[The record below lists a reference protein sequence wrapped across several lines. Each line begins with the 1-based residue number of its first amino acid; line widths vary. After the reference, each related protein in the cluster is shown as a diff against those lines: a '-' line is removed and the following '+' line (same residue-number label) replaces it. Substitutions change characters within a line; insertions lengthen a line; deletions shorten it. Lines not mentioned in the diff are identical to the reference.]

1 MPRTTLADAALQ
13 LLAEHRAL
21 AADELGRALAAD
33 GRTRAQRPAR
43 AVSRALGDDPRF
55 RRLADDR
62 WVVPSQLLDGA
73 TFTHRLRREE
83 AQHGVLALDADLA
96 PLELLAPVGLRLPD
110 GRPLAFV
117 FDAEARDAVPLDCDA
132 ALVGPPGWLAQR
144 TGTLLQVSV
153 AGSTLEISAAPP
165 PAAASRMVARRLT
178 EAAKAWLEAPALP
191 FVPPTVLLETLV
203 LDALADDPPLLRQP
217 VAPFSEVFG
226 AAGLEV
232 HRAQVGLPGTD
243 WSLVDE
249 FWSFDDEEDDE
260 EEDWADDDDDDP
272 DDDPDD
278 ERTAEDDALDDA
290 VARAL
295 GLDPMELD
303 ALRIL
308 MGAFELHRRLGGI
321 AERDVLA
328 RLAEIL
334 ALPSIAHL
342 VATRAW
348 TEPALE
354 PFVAAIGRTARGR
367 QIAGANLVLAACA
380 EARDDVAAAERLL
393 RSAAAAEPGYGPV
406 CVELAH
412 YDLDRGDYRGALAN
426 LRAAGVPPDDPQRA
440 WLETV
445 LRPAFPAVGRN
456 EPCPCGSGRKYKACH
471 LGRPADSG
479 VDPASALLHK
489 VSWWLAQ
496 PDNQH
501 RAAELVRLAQD
512 EHAGDPPEDL
522 VDQPLVNDILLF
534 DQGQLA
540 RFLDVRGPLLPE
552 RERALGRVWLV
563 SRRSL
568 YEVQAVRPAAGVT
581 LRDLLGEEIVE
592 LTDRTISSRV
602 EPLDLLCLRL
612 LPDGAGSVTTAG
624 GFLVPRLQRR
634 RVVDL
639 LRAADGVALLR
650 WFAAPALPIEV
661 RNTEGEPL
669 RFVTATY
676 QVPDAVATATALART
691 LDDEGDGRFVET
703 VTRQGQQWLRGTIQ
717 LSGDHA
723 TIEAN
728 SVKRAERLARTLQKA
743 APGARLVRRE
753 ERSVDDALA
762 SSAAGGGSA
771 TEPIDLDAHPEV
783 AAALDTF
790 MRDHEARWVDQPIPA
805 LGGLTPRQAAAD
817 EAARPE
823 LEALLDDL
831 AWEERHARDRG
842 RAGDRGGMNAARLR
856 GLLGIA
862 PRDD

>member
-13 LLAEHRAL
+13 LLAEHRVL

-43 AVSRALGDDPRF
+43 AVSRALGNDPRF
-55 RRLADDR
+55 RRLTDDR
-62 WVVPSQLLDGA
+62 WTVPSQLLDGA

-83 AQHGVLALDADLA
+83 AQHRALALDADLA
-96 PLELLAPVGLRLPD
+96 PLEMLAPVGLRLPD

-132 ALVGPPGWLAQR
+132 ALVGPAGWLAQR
-144 TGTLLQVSV
+144 TGTLVQVRV
-153 AGSTLEISAAPP
+153 AGSTLEISPAPP
-165 PAAASRMVARRLT
+165 PPAASRMVARRLT
-178 EAAKAWLEAPALP
+178 EAAKARLEAPALP

-203 LDALADDPPLLRQP
+203 LYALADDPALLRQP
-217 VAPFSEVFG
+217 VAPFSEAFS

-249 FWSFDDEEDDE
+249 FWSFDEEED
-260 EEDWADDDDDDP
+260 DWADDDIPDDDDP
-272 DDDPDD
+272 DDD
-278 ERTAEDDALDDA
+278 RTAEDDASDDA
-290 VARAL
+290 FARAL

-303 ALRIL
+303 ALRIV

-321 AERDVLA
+321 ADREVLA
-328 RLAEIL
+328 QLAEIL

-354 PFVAAIGRTARGR
+354 PFVAAIGRAAGGR
-367 QIAGANLVLAACA
+367 HVAGVDLVLAACA
-380 EARDDVAAAERLL
+380 EARDDVAAAEGLL
-393 RSAAAAEPGYGPV
+393 RSAATAEPGYGPV
-406 CVELAH
+406 CLELAH
-412 YDLDRGDYRGALAN
+412 YDVDRGDYRGALTD
-426 LRAAGVPPDDPQRA
+426 LRAAGVPPDDPERA

-471 LGRPADSG
+471 LGRPVESS

-552 RERALGRVWLV
+552 RERALGRVWLA

-568 YEVQAVRPAAGVT
+568 YEVQAVRPGAGVT
-581 LRDLLGEEIVE
+581 LRDLLGDGIVE
-592 LTDRTISSRV
+592 LADRTISSRV

-612 LPDGAGSVTTAG
+612 LPDGAGGVTTAG

-676 QVPDAVATATALART
+676 QVSDPVATATALAHT

-703 VTRQGQQWLRGTIQ
+703 VTRQGQRWLRGTIQ

-728 SVKRAERLARTLQKA
+728 SARRAERLARTLRKA

-762 SSAAGGGSA
+762 SSAAGERSA
-771 TEPIDLDAHPEV
+771 AEPIDLDAHPEV

-790 MRDHEARWVDQPIPA
+790 MRDYEGRWVDQPIPA

-817 EAARPE
+817 DAARPE
-823 LEALLDDL
+823 LEALLDDM
-831 AWEERHARDRG
+831 AWEERRTRDRG

-856 GLLGIA
+856 GLLGIP
-862 PRDD
+862 PRGA